1 MGNQDSVPRYPD
13 DRSHGD
19 RQRQCISR
27 TVTGSRLWPQAW
39 NSGSRLALEVTEGV
53 DLDMQAEVL
62 SCVADLRTIG
72 VEMWLDDFGS
82 GFAGL
87 SLLRAIEFHTVKVD
101 RKFLHDCSNQ
111 RGLTML
117 QDMVSLIR
125 NRGNTI
131 LVGGVETA
139 AQMSLFRDLRIDRVQ
154 GFHLGMTVSAE
165 LLRAAKLA
173 WGCAGPLNLNGC
185 PIGRREQCGKPAASS
200 EGEIHTKSHAAAISL
215 SVLTTRE

>member
-139 AQMSLFRDLRIDRVQ
+139 AQMSLFRDLRIARVQ

-165 LLRAAKLA
+165 LLRAA
-173 WGCAGPLNLNGC
+173 
-185 PIGRREQCGKPAASS
+185 
-200 EGEIHTKSHAAAISL
+200 
-215 SVLTTRE
+215 